1 MIYQRIKCQLLA
13 LALFEFRILF
23 VDYIEFAFSANNFAI
38 NRTLFDRRFNLHVGR
53 IFSLQ
58 KLYLTP

>member
-1 MIYQRIKCQLLA
+1 MNQTPVLT
-13 LALFEFRILF
+13 LALFEFRVFL
-23 VDYIEFAFSANNFAI
+23 VDYVEFAVPANNFAI
-38 NRTLFDRRFNLHVGR
+38 NRTLFDRRFDLHVGR